1 MFNLSLVIENIS
13 KSFMLDLKTNIV
25 LKNVNLLINKGEF
38 ICIIGP
44 SGCGKSTLLNII
56 AGLESASCG
65 RIILNGSVVRD
76 AGIDRAVMFQEPA
89 LFPWLTVIDNVEFGM
104 KMAGIKKEERKRRAM
119 KYLKMVHLTKFKD
132 SYIHQLS
139 GGMRQRVALA
149 RALAIDSE
157 VLLMDEPFS
166 ALDSQ
171 TRNILQ
177 LELQRIWMET
187 KKTIVFVTHNIEEAV
202 VLADR
207 VVVMST
213 NPGRVKKEF
222 KIELSRPRK
231 PESPDVNY
239 YARKIMDELREE
251 VEKVAKAEYDGGW
264 SVEKDLFL
272 SNVDSNM
279 GIGL

>member
-1 MFNLSLVIENIS
+1 MSLVIENIS

-25 LKNVNLLINKGEF
+25 LDNVNLLINKGEF

-65 RIILNGSVVRD
+65 RIILNGSVVKD

-139 GGMRQRVALA
+139 GGMMQRVALA
-149 RALAIDSE
+149 RALAIDSQ

-171 TRNILQ
+171 TRDILQ
-177 LELQRIWMET
+177 LELQRIWMDT

-239 YARKIMDELREE
+239 YVREIMDELREE
-251 VEKVAKAEYDGGW
+251 VEKVAKSEYDGGW